1 MQRVRFESM
10 VKSLLPAV
18 TDRAVDTWVQYAQE
32 LDHEEVEAESDF
44 FDAAYV
50 ELMLIKQHHGED
62 IATNLFNYGEVFPF
76 NYFELRGAANKLK
89 AGWPLEKISQYT
101 VENGCDPTAEE
112 FEESQS
118 ALWAFKLSEQESTEI
133 QMM

>member
-32 LDHEEVEAESDF
+32 LDHEEAEA
-44 FDAAYV
+44 
-50 ELMLIKQHHGED
+50 
-62 IATNLFNYGEVFPF
+62 
-76 NYFELRGAANKLK
+76 
-89 AGWPLEKISQYT
+89 

-118 ALWAFKLSEQESTEI
+118 ALRAFKLSEQESTEI

>member
-1 MQRVRFESM
+1 M

-44 FDAAYV
+44 FDAADV

-62 IATNLFNYGEVFPF
+62 IATNLFNYGEVFTF

-112 FEESQS
+112 FEESKS
-118 ALWAFKLSEQESTEI
+118 ALRAFKLSEQESTEI

>member
-50 ELMLIKQHHGED
+50 ELMLIK
-62 IATNLFNYGEVFPF
+62 
-76 NYFELRGAANKLK
+76 
-89 AGWPLEKISQYT
+89 
-101 VENGCDPTAEE
+101 
-112 FEESQS
+112 
-118 ALWAFKLSEQESTEI
+118 
-133 QMM
+133 